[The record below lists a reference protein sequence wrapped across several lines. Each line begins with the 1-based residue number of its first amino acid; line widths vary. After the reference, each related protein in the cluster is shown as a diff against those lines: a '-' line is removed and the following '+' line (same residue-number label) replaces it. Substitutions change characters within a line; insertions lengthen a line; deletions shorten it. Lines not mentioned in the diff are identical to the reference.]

1 MKPLRFNRYVPSAL
15 YGIIKTSDYPRKDNL
30 YLIIDLIQRKEIY
43 YKTDLQKKYGF
54 AEIPMSTFKQLL
66 PANDNLQ
73 KDMNYLVENGFI
85 RRNEFYVKGI
95 IPKSY
100 KIPSEYL
107 GNSIKVKILN
117 KNINKRIHNQIL
129 AYQNQKAKNLEFAQ
143 TEYFKNFK
151 IDINGAFKA
160 IIEKTLEE
168 LKALSIKSSVKL
180 TDQELLDIM
189 MCRNEYKLNRL
200 KLFMLSN
207 NELDN
212 ILHRYMSYNTRVNAI
227 NDGYLFFKRNET
239 NGRLDTNLTSLPSFL
254 RPYIKSPELLM
265 SIDIK
270 NSQPYFLYTQ
280 LIKQTAV
287 EKVELDK
294 YGKMVLSGTLYDFLL
309 EEYNESNRKT
319 WLTKK
324 EMKVILFKIFY
335 SKTASFKKYKEFF
348 GSHFP
353 TIMRFINKENTSKN
367 NALAIKLT
375 NIESHAIL
383 DVIMQEL
390 NKQGLKPYTIHDSF
404 VCQESEV
411 ARIESIVKNKLIEI
425 HGYAPSLRV
434 ELIDKV
440 EEPEIEDEDDN
451 WFELFC
457 DKDDESFYT

>member
-30 YLIIDLIQRKEIY
+30 YVIIDLIQRKEIY

-189 MCRNEYKLNRL
+189 I
-200 KLFMLSN
+200 S
-207 NELDN
+207 
-212 ILHRYMSYNTRVNAI
+212 
-227 NDGYLFFKRNET
+227 
-239 NGRLDTNLTSLPSFL
+239 
-254 RPYIKSPELLM
+254 
-265 SIDIK
+265 
-270 NSQPYFLYTQ
+270 
-280 LIKQTAV
+280 
-287 EKVELDK
+287 
-294 YGKMVLSGTLYDFLL
+294 
-309 EEYNESNRKT
+309 
-319 WLTKK
+319 
-324 EMKVILFKIFY
+324 
-335 SKTASFKKYKEFF
+335 
-348 GSHFP
+348 
-353 TIMRFINKENTSKN
+353 
-367 NALAIKLT
+367 
-375 NIESHAIL
+375 
-383 DVIMQEL
+383 
-390 NKQGLKPYTIHDSF
+390 
-404 VCQESEV
+404 
-411 ARIESIVKNKLIEI
+411 
-425 HGYAPSLRV
+425 
-434 ELIDKV
+434 
-440 EEPEIEDEDDN
+440 
-451 WFELFC
+451 
-457 DKDDESFYT
+457 